1 MKNTELQKA
10 IIDIGLN
17 KSEVAK
23 QIGVS
28 TQTLRNMINL
38 EPVSMKVAIKT
49 CEVLNK
55 SLDDLFWTKDK
66 KENN

>member
-1 MKNTELQKA
+1 MKNVELQKA
-10 IIDIGLN
+10 IIDIGLK
-17 KSEVAK
+17 KSEVADR
-23 QIGVS
+23 IGVT

-49 CEVLNK
+49 CEVLNRN
-55 SLDDLFWTKDK
+55 LDDLFWPKDK